1 MNIRVDL
8 TTPIID
14 GTEVVFRS
22 PVDCSQ
28 ITGLIVYY
36 GEDSK
41 EFALADAHGN
51 NVGDIDH
58 LFAENVVVKV
68 ILDVTHAMAYVQ
80 NADTNAYIEST
91 FVKSVNGVKPDKTGN
106 VDVVG
111 GNEPCRY
118 IVTIEPN
125 EDGTYTADATADEL
139 NAQLGTKI
147 LMCDYQGYLLPLKL
161 VSDGN
166 YYFSGIVDTTSIH
179 VVVRSDGSAGVQE
192 RTLAQESEV
201 TKHTLRYTP
210 QDLTPEQQAQAREN
224 IGAVEA
230 PETAEVGQTIRVKSV
245 DENGKPTAWE
255 AADFPA
261 GGSGS
266 NVFHFTTTVTEAVRT
281 FTIEL
286 PTTFENIFMFNV
298 HVTFGTIENDL
309 KMVAVYG
316 GNHVGFAD
324 IYTKDLVSG
333 EKYGVNAYCVRYD
346 RNFFSH
352 NVTKSGYSY
361 GASPGFSNI
370 RLNVSD
376 MSSSIITYYAY
387 TTDMLIPAGTTF
399 EIWGLCK

>member
-111 GNEPCRY
+111 GNEPCQY

-125 EDGTYTADATADEL
+125 EDGTYTADSTSDEL

-147 LMCDYQGYLLPLKL
+147 LMCDYRGYLLPLKL
-161 VSDGN
+161 VSGGN

-201 TKHTLRYTP
+201 PNHTLRYTP
-210 QDLTPEQQAQAREN
+210 QELTPEQQAQALAN
-224 IGAVEA
+224 LGL
-230 PETAEVGQTIRVKSV
+230 
-245 DENGKPTAWE
+245 D
-255 AADFPA
+255 
-261 GGSGS
+261 
-266 NVFHFTTTVTEAVRT
+266 
-281 FTIEL
+281 EL
-286 PTTFENIFMFNV
+286 PTGGGAWEKVADITLNERVLTVNIPVDGSQYKALYLRGSIAAWVVADEAPYSGSSMLSGARCCGIKSIPYSIHGNFTGFDVLMLNVGDNFYLPFAIGANGNSGVNGSVLTYNPINGRRQIKTSISVAAWASDVYRFMEGCTFE
-298 HVTFGTIENDL
+298 L
-309 KMVAVYG
+309 W
-316 GNHVGFAD
+316 
-324 IYTKDLVSG
+324 
-333 EKYGVNAYCVRYD
+333 GV
-346 RNFFSH
+346 
-352 NVTKSGYSY
+352 K
-361 GASPGFSNI
+361 
-370 RLNVSD
+370 
-376 MSSSIITYYAY
+376 
-387 TTDMLIPAGTTF
+387 
-399 EIWGLCK
+399 K

>member
-14 GTEVVFRS
+14 GTEIVFRS

-36 GEDSK
+36 NGDSK

-111 GNEPCRY
+111 GNEPCQY
-118 IVTIEPN
+118 LVTIEPN

-201 TKHTLRYTP
+201 PKHTLRYTP
-210 QDLTPEQQAQAREN
+210 QDLTPEQRSQALKNLGLDQL
-224 IGAVEA
+224 
-230 PETAEVGQTIRVKSV
+230 
-245 DENGKPTAWE
+245 PT
-255 AADFPA
+255 
-261 GGSGS
+261 GGSS
-266 NVFHFTTTVTEAVRT
+266 NIFHFTTTTTEAVKM

-286 PTTFENIFMFNV
+286 PTTFGNIYMFNV
-298 HVTFGTIENDL
+298 HITFGTIENSFSL
-309 KMVAVYG
+309 VATYG
-316 GNHVGFAD
+316 RNSLVLPE
-324 IYTKDLVSG
+324 INIKDVLDDG
-333 EKYGVNAYCVRYD
+333 TKYGMNAYCVRYD
-346 RNFFSH
+346 NTCFSH
-352 NVTKSGYSY
+352 YVSKNGYGY
-361 GASPGFSNI
+361 AAGPGFSGAS
-370 RLNVSD
+370 LNVKDAGSN
-376 MSSSIITYYAY
+376 IIQYYSNNA
-387 TTDMLIPAGTTF
+387 DVPIPANTTF

>member
-68 ILDVTHAMAYVQ
+68 ILDVTNAMAYVQ

-111 GNEPCRY
+111 GNEPCQY

-125 EDGTYTADATADEL
+125 EDGTYTADATADKL
-139 NAQLGTKI
+139 NAQLGKKI

-201 TKHTLRYTP
+201 PKHTLRYTP
-210 QDLTPEQQAQAREN
+210 QDLTPEQQAQARQN
-224 IGAVEA
+224 IGAIEA
-230 PETAEVGQTIRVKSV
+230 PETAEIGQTIVVKEV

-255 AADFPA
+255 AADFPPGGG
-261 GGSGS
+261 GGSQNFS
-266 NVFHFTTTVTEAVRT
+266 TVLTSDAAYRKITVP
-281 FTIEL
+281 L
-286 PTTFENIFMFNV
+286 PVNLGKALIFNV
-298 HVTFGTIENDL
+298 HVTFPSVETEFILVGTFGNQAMRLETIPVNSKEVGLNLYAVRHTEKVYNSGVTIGKDYTY
-309 KMVAVYG
+309 VARPWLGVAG
-316 GNHVGFAD
+316 WLNVID
-324 IYTKDLVSG
+324 MDNTISIYTDTD
-333 EKYGVNAYCVRYD
+333 GVY
-346 RNFFSH
+346 
-352 NVTKSGYSY
+352 
-361 GASPGFSNI
+361 
-370 RLNVSD
+370 L
-376 MSSSIITYYAY
+376 
-387 TTDMLIPAGTTF
+387 PAGTKI
-399 EIWGLCK
+399 EVWGICE